1 MLASRPVVSIAIF
14 ALLYAAISL
23 TITNSYYQLI
33 MTLVLVWACFGLSW
47 NLLSGYTGLISF
59 GHAAF
64 FGLGAYTTAL
74 GQLHFGLTPY
84 LLTPSPAVLG
94 GGAGLAV
101 GLPTFRLRGHYFAL
115 AMLAYPLALLY
126 VFEWV
131 GYQEVA
137 IPMKREAPL
146 FYAEFSDPRAYMVL
160 ALILLVLCMVAALH
174 IERSRFGMSLMAI
187 KQNEPA
193 ASAAGINPIRWK
205 MLAMM
210 ISAAMGAAA
219 GGLYAMI
226 LLIVTPQTMFG

>member
-101 GLPTFRLRGHYFAL
+101 GLPTFRLRGHYFGL
-115 AMLAYPLALLY
+115 AMLAYPLAMLY
-126 VFEWV
+126 VFQWL
-131 GYQEVA
+131 GYQELTL
-137 IPMKREAPL
+137 PMKRGESAIAYMQ
-146 FYAEFSDPRAYMVL
+146 FADPRIYVAL
-160 ALILLVLCMVAALH
+160 ALGLMGAALA
-174 IERSRFGMSLMAI
+174 ISLWVENSRFGIALTAI

-193 ASAAGINPIRWK
+193 AEAAGIDTWKWK
-205 MLAMM
+205 MLALML
-210 ISAAMGAAA
+210 SGA
-219 GGLYAMI
+219 I
-226 LLIVTPQTMFG
+226 